1 MPEKSEFLEEMD
13 SDQET
18 AENRIESEPGK
29 VKILVEGDD
38 DIPFWYAVF
47 KRFAPEIKIEFD
59 YLSLKATDE
68 ETPAIKIINGKDGL
82 LIKAR
87 DNENFV
93 GLNKLVCVDS
103 DYHFLIPNS
112 EYANI
117 IRRRRP
123 YIFQTYTYAIEN
135 YKCLAES
142 LECICVDATYNDRN
156 DFDFTKFLKE
166 YSKAIYELF
175 VYSVFSEWK
184 RLRPPIECRG
194 NIAIGDSPLEENG
207 QKTLNAI
214 REKAQ
219 KAVEDAKIRLR
230 QTHPDFETDIARLKR
245 RLEKRGVRPE
255 NVYLVMDA
263 HTLFTSVVSPILQ
276 KAIGK
281 PKRER
286 HKEITAVAETGN
298 ADKPTHSKWHDSY
311 NKMTLD
317 PVALLNVNKAHFY
330 HDCLPLK
337 CIERDIKRYLK
348 MHPAGQKI

>member
-1 MPEKSEFLEEMD
+1 R
-13 SDQET
+13 
-18 AENRIESEPGK
+18 RI
-29 VKILVEGDD
+29 
-38 DIPFWYAVF
+38 
-47 KRFAPEIKIEFD
+47 IK
-59 YLSLKATDE
+59 
-68 ETPAIKIINGKDGL
+68 GKDGL
-82 LIKAR
+82 LIQAR

-93 GLNKLVCVDS
+93 GITKLICVDS

-112 EYANI
+112 DYANI

-156 DFDFTKFLKE
+156 DFDFAQFMKE

-175 VYSVFSEWK
+175 VYSLFNKWK
-184 RLRPPIECRG
+184 ALDLPISCSG
-194 NIAIGDSPLEENG
+194 NVAIGDCLTFEDNG
-207 QKTLNAI
+207 KKTIAAI
-214 REKAQ
+214 SEKAK
-219 KAVEDAKIRLR
+219 KAIEDANEILKSKY
-230 QTHPDFETDIARLKR
+230 PDFQKDINRLKR
-245 RLEKRGVRPE
+245 RLAKRGVRPE

-263 HTLFTSVVSPILQ
+263 HTLFTGVVSPILQ

-286 HKEITAVAETGN
+286 HKEITAVAEIGSVDN
-298 ADKPTHSKWHDSY
+298 PTHSKWHDSY

-317 PVALLNVNKAHFY
+317 PVALLEVNKAHFY

-337 CIERDIKRYLK
+337 CIERDIKRYLE
-348 MHPAGQKI
+348 MHLINLII